1 MVSQEQFKTLPDS
14 PYSRGIKKE
23 TMKKRHFK
31 YFLLALSLGI
41 FVNVAEAQKKKA
53 TTRSSTKRAS
63 TRKTTASKT
72 KTKIKPTEAQVDPV
86 AVVAEA
92 AAPAY
97 FNDSLPIK
105 YVKKSLRPDEAV
117 ETTMLKDR
125 TPLPYENLRAD
136 DAMYRHKIWR
146 EIDTREKINLPFKYA
161 ADENNGNQRFIS
173 ILFKAIQDSAVTV
186 FDPIDDRFTTP
197 MTRADIVRKMS
208 GEPVIVPIYDSIGN
222 VVRYDTTSRDIV
234 LDSFYKFRLK
244 EEVIFDK
251 ESSRLFWR
259 ILGIAP
265 VMNVYTAQTNQF
277 IGTQEL
283 FWVYYPDM
291 RPIFSRY
298 DVYNGKNYGARMSW
312 EDLFEGRM
320 FYGRIIKSTIDNP
333 YDRFIEQYPG
343 LKDKGILQLLEGENI
358 KEKIF
363 NYEQD
368 LWAY

>member
-1 MVSQEQFKTLPDS
+1 
-14 PYSRGIKKE
+14 
-23 TMKKRHFK
+23 MKNKFFK
-31 YFLLALSLGI
+31 YFLLALCLGI
-41 FVNVAEAQKKKA
+41 FVNVAEAQTKKKVTPRA
-53 TTRSSTKRAS
+53 ATKRKS
-63 TRKTTASKT
+63 TSRTAKS
-72 KTKIKPTEAQVDPV
+72 KIKAKVSPTTPQVDTV
-86 AVVAEA
+86 AVAIE
-92 AAPAY
+92 PPPLR
-97 FNDSLPIK
+97 NDSLPIRT
-105 YVKKSLRPDEAV
+105 VKKSLRPDEAV
-117 ETTMLKDR
+117 ETTALKDR

-146 EIDTREKINLPFKYA
+146 EIDTREKINLPFRYA

-186 FDPIDDRFTTP
+186 FSSIDDRFTTP
-197 MTRADIVRKMS
+197 MSISEVATVVAGDSV
-208 GEPVIVPIYDSIGN
+208 PVPLIDSNG
-222 VVRYDTTSRDIV
+222 VTYGVRYQRNEIN
-234 LDSFYKFRLK
+234 LDSFYKFRIK

-265 VMNVYTAQTNQF
+265 VKNIITSLGVNL
-277 IGTQEL
+277 GESEL

-291 RPIFSRY
+291 RPIFSKY

-312 EDLFEGRM
+312 EDLFESRM

-333 YDRFIEQYPG
+333 YDRLLNQYPG
-343 LKDKGILQLLEGENI
+343 LTDKPILQLLEGENI

-368 LWAY
+368 LWSY

>member
-1 MVSQEQFKTLPDS
+1 
-14 PYSRGIKKE
+14 
-23 TMKKRHFK
+23 MKKRYFK
-31 YFLLALSLGI
+31 YFLLTVCLGV
-41 FVNVAEAQKKKA
+41 FVNIAEAQTKKK
-53 TTRSSTKRAS
+53 TTKRSSTRRS
-63 TRKTTASKT
+63 TSSKT
-72 KTKIKPTEAQVDPV
+72 KAKISPTTPQVDTV
-86 AVVAEA
+86 AVA
-92 AAPAY
+92 AVEPPPPAV

-105 YVKKSLRPDEAV
+105 QVKKSLRPDEAV

-186 FDPIDDRFTTP
+186 FDDVDDRFTTP
-197 MTRADIVRKMS
+197 MTRADVVRKLS
-208 GEPVIVPIYDSIGN
+208 GEPVIVPVYDSLGN
-222 VVRYDTTSRDIV
+222 VSKYDTMSRDIV
-234 LDSFYKFRLK
+234 LDSFYKFRIK

-265 VMNVYTAQTNQF
+265 VMNVYTAQTNVF
-277 IGTQEL
+277 VGTREL

-291 RPIFSRY
+291 RPIFSKY

-312 EDLFEGRM
+312 EDLFESRM
-320 FYGRIIKSTIDNP
+320 FYGRIVKSTIDNP
-333 YDRFIEQYPG
+333 YDRLIEVC
-343 LKDKGILQLLEGENI
+343 LCLLNRGTA
-358 KEKIF
+358 
-363 NYEQD
+363 Q
-368 LWAY
+368 

>member
-1 MVSQEQFKTLPDS
+1 
-14 PYSRGIKKE
+14 
-23 TMKKRHFK
+23 MKKQYFK
-31 YFLLALSLGI
+31 FLLLAICFGL
-41 FVNVAEAQKKKA
+41 FANVVEAQKKKSR
-53 TTRSSTKRAS
+53 TSTKRAS
-63 TRKTTASKT
+63 TRKTASSRT
-72 KTKIKPTEAQVDPV
+72 KAKIEPTVPQVDTVAAVAAILTPV
-86 AVVAEA
+86 L
-92 AAPAY
+92 
-97 FNDSLPIK
+97 NDSLPVK
-105 YVKKSLRPDEAV
+105 VVKKSLRPDEAV

-125 TPLPYENLRAD
+125 TPLVYENLRAD
-136 DAMYRHKIWR
+136 DALYRHKIWR

-186 FDPIDDRFTTP
+186 FSAVDDRFTTP
-197 MTRADIVRKMS
+197 MTKSDVVKIMA
-208 GEPVIVPIYDSIGN
+208 GEPIQVPVYDSLGN
-222 VVRYDTTSRDIV
+222 VTHYKTESRDIV
-234 LDSFYKFRLK
+234 LDSFYKFRIK

-265 VMNVYTAQTNQF
+265 VFNEYTAQTNQF
-277 IGTQEL
+277 VGTTEL

-291 RPIFSRY
+291 RPIFSKY

-312 EDLFEGRM
+312 EDLFESRM

-333 YDRFIEQYPG
+333 YDKFIEQYPG

-368 LWAY
+368 LWSY